1 MKNSHNIIY
10 CGIVLMMIIG
20 SLPLAAADGDIDAAE
35 RAQTEDQLENA
46 VKELNAIAEEK
57 RRDLEKEK
65 KTTEDLSQEELYLGS
80 GVVPS
85 DEENTEEQETP
96 RYERAKREFD
106 DEYERGDLTRT
117 EYIQRKRLLDEE
129 EK

>member
-1 MKNSHNIIY
+1 MKNSHNIIH
-10 CGIVLMMIIG
+10 CGIALIMIIG
-20 SLPLAAADGDIDAAE
+20 SLSLAAADGDIDAAE

-46 VKELNAIAEEK
+46 VKELNTIAKEK

-65 KTTEDLSQEELYLGS
+65 KAAEDLSQEELYLGS
-80 GVVPS
+80 GAVPS
-85 DEENTEEQETP
+85 DEENMEEQETP

-129 EK
+129 E